1 MAKEDIF
8 SKINLKDYNNV
19 LENILEQKAF
29 SEDVKNLLL
38 SMLYKIEN
46 GYEDYKTIKVNV
58 SSKKSYVKK
67 IIQVIKDECKEI
79 QLIKPLSEES
89 KILEENN
96 VNYIVEKET
105 GKIISYPNERM
116 MLEAL
121 VTLSQKDI
129 VLEEQYSLYNLAMRD
144 VLSIG
149 NRMNCVEVIR
159 DFNGWSWDI
168 TTNQMEGKNINI
180 VYQSLLILLGN
191 RFLQNWITNKEDDDE
206 DEEVEIPSNEILR
219 SKYNENFG
227 MTKEEMQED
236 KTIDYI
242 RKMQEI
248 LTEKYGEENA
258 IEFLEQLIKTILAID
273 CNINEKQRKI
283 VLNLQNQFTKDLEK
297 MQDNKAYVEELSKK
311 KKELAERIKNI
322 DTLLS
327 DDKLLREEYE
337 NRNSKLAN
345 KDKIFSV
352 SHLSIMLEKEKEKYF
367 KEIKE
372 YNLQMQPKEFVETKK
387 ALEEKLEFFEDID
400 VKENEKTNEGK
411 QIILLQKSFLRCF
424 EEKIKRALTKKEIT
438 NLIYELRYYEQLPYR
453 QYNISKEEKIAEYL
467 KKVEKQVIKKACL
480 EKVLIKFS
488 DEEELNYNI
497 LKNQF
502 QSKIIKLENTIY
514 VLKYKKG
521 ILKLEIYD
529 TNIEEETKEI
539 EIKEKVELHVKLNK
553 KIKIWE

>member
-96 VNYIVEKET
+96 VNYIVERET

-248 LTEKYGEENA
+248 LTEKYGEENS
-258 IEFLEQLIKTILAID
+258 IEFLEQLIKTILVID

-297 MQDNKAYVEELSKK
+297 MQDNKVYVEELSKK

-327 DDKLLREEYE
+327 DDKMLKEEYE

-387 ALEEKLEFFEDID
+387 ELE
-400 VKENEKTNEGK
+400 
-411 QIILLQKSFLRCF
+411 
-424 EEKIKRALTKKEIT
+424 
-438 NLIYELRYYEQLPYR
+438 
-453 QYNISKEEKIAEYL
+453 
-467 KKVEKQVIKKACL
+467 
-480 EKVLIKFS
+480 
-488 DEEELNYNI
+488 
-497 LKNQF
+497 
-502 QSKIIKLENTIY
+502 
-514 VLKYKKG
+514 
-521 ILKLEIYD
+521 
-529 TNIEEETKEI
+529 
-539 EIKEKVELHVKLNK
+539 
-553 KIKIWE
+553 

>member
-206 DEEVEIPSNEILR
+206 DEEIEIPSNEILR

-248 LTEKYGEENA
+248 LAEKYGEQNA
-258 IEFLEQLIKTILAID
+258 IEFLEQLIKTILVID

-327 DDKLLREEYE
+327 DDKMLKEEYE

-387 ALEEKLEFFEDID
+387 VLEEKLEFFEEID
-400 VKENEKTNEGK
+400 VKENEKTNEVK
-411 QIILLQKSFLRCF
+411 QIILLQKSFLKCF

-529 TNIEEETKEI
+529 TNIEEETREI

>member
-1 MAKEDIF
+1 MAKEEIF

-29 SEDVKNLLL
+29 SKDVKNLLL

-67 IIQVIKDECKEI
+67 IIQIIKDECKEI
-79 QLIKPLSEES
+79 QLIKPLSEDS

-105 GKIISYPNERM
+105 GKIISYQNERM

-129 VLEEQYSLYNLAMRD
+129 VLDEQYYLYNLAMKE

-168 TTNQMEGKNINI
+168 TANQMEGKNINI
-180 VYQSLLILLGN
+180 VYQILLILLGN
-191 RFLQNWITNKEDDDE
+191 RFLQNWITNKEDDEE

-248 LTEKYGEENA
+248 LAEKYGAENA
-258 IEFLEQLIKTILAID
+258 IEFLEQLIKTILAIG
-273 CNINEKQRKI
+273 CNINEKQKEI
-283 VLNLQNQFTKDLEK
+283 VLNLQNQFAKDLEK
-297 MQDNKAYVEELSKK
+297 MQDNKVYVEELSRK
-311 KKELAERIKNI
+311 KKELSERIKNI

-327 DDKLLREEYE
+327 DDKLLRKEYE

-372 YNLQMQPKEFVETKK
+372 YNLQMQPKEFIETKK
-387 ALEEKLEFFEDID
+387 ILEEKLEFFEEID
-400 VKENEKTNEGK
+400 VKENEKTNEEK
-411 QIILLQKSFLRCF
+411 QIILLQKFFLKCF
-424 EEKIKRALTKKEIT
+424 EEKNKRALTKKEIT

-467 KKVEKQVIKKACL
+467 NKVEKQVIKKACL

-514 VLKYKKG
+514 ILKYKKG

-529 TNIEEETKEI
+529 TNIEEETREI

>member
-8 SKINLKDYNNV
+8 SKINLRDYNNV

-46 GYEDYKTIKVNV
+46 GYEDYKTIKINV

-67 IIQVIKDECKEI
+67 IVQIIKDECKEI

-129 VLEEQYSLYNLAMRD
+129 VLDEQYFLYNLAMRD
-144 VLSIG
+144 ILSIG
-149 NRMNCVEVIR
+149 NRMNCIEVIR

-168 TTNQMEGKNINI
+168 TINQMESKNINI
-180 VYQSLLILLGN
+180 VYQNLLILLGN
-191 RFLQNWITNKEDDDE
+191 RFLQNWIANKEDEE
-206 DEEVEIPSNEILR
+206 DEEVDIPSNEILR

-236 KTIDYI
+236 KNIDYI
-242 RKMQEI
+242 NKMLEI
-248 LTEKYGEENA
+248 LAEKYGKENA
-258 IEFLEQLIKTILAID
+258 EEFFEQFIKTILAIGS
-273 CNINEKQRKI
+273 NINEKQKEI
-283 VLNLQNQFTKDLEK
+283 VLNLQNQIKKDLEK

-311 KKELAERIKNI
+311 KKELAEKIKEI

-327 DDKLLREEYE
+327 DEKLLKEEYK

-352 SHLSIMLEKEKEKYF
+352 SHLSIMLEKEREKYL

-387 ALEEKLEFFEDID
+387 VLEEKLKFFEEID
-400 VKENEKTNEGK
+400 VKENERTNEEK
-411 QIILLQKSFLRCF
+411 QIVLLQKSFLKCF
-424 EEKIKRALTKKEIT
+424 EEKIKRALTKRDIT
-438 NLIYELRYYEQLPYR
+438 DLIYELRYYEQLPYR
-453 QYNISKEEKIAEYL
+453 QYNISKEEQIKEYL
-467 KKVEKQVIKKACL
+467 EKVEKQIIKKACI

-488 DEEELNYNI
+488 DEEQLNYNI

-514 VLKYKKG
+514 ILKYKKG

-539 EIKEKVELHVKLNK
+539 EIKEKVEMHVKLNK

>member
-1 MAKEDIF
+1 MEKEDIF

-129 VLEEQYSLYNLAMRD
+129 VLEEQYSLYNLAIRD

-206 DEEVEIPSNEILR
+206 DEEIEIPSNEILR

-248 LTEKYGEENA
+248 LAEKYGEQNA
-258 IEFLEQLIKTILAID
+258 IEFLEQLIKTILVID

-283 VLNLQNQFTKDLEK
+283 VLNLQIKFTKDLEK

-400 VKENEKTNEGK
+400 VKENENPVQEN
-411 QIILLQKSFLRCF
+411 LF
-424 EEKIKRALTKKEIT
+424 EEEERNVTHYWKR
-438 NLIYELRYYEQLPYR
+438 
-453 QYNISKEEKIAEYL
+453 
-467 KKVEKQVIKKACL
+467 
-480 EKVLIKFS
+480 
-488 DEEELNYNI
+488 D
-497 LKNQF
+497 
-502 QSKIIKLENTIY
+502 
-514 VLKYKKG
+514 
-521 ILKLEIYD
+521 
-529 TNIEEETKEI
+529 
-539 EIKEKVELHVKLNK
+539 
-553 KIKIWE
+553 

>member
-19 LENILEQKAF
+19 LESILEQKAF

-67 IIQVIKDECKEI
+67 IIQIVKDECKEI

-129 VLEEQYSLYNLAMRD
+129 VLDEQYSLYNLAMRD

-191 RFLQNWITNKEDDDE
+191 RFLQNWITNKEDDEE

-248 LTEKYGEENA
+248 LAEKYGEENA

-327 DDKLLREEYE
+327 DEKLLKEEYE

-387 ALEEKLEFFEDID
+387 VLEEKLEFFEEID
-400 VKENEKTNEGK
+400 VKENEKTNEER

-467 KKVEKQVIKKACL
+467 EKVEKQVIKRACL

-497 LKNQF
+497 SKNQF

-529 TNIEEETKEI
+529 TNIEEETREI

>member
-67 IIQVIKDECKEI
+67 IIQIIKDECKEI

-248 LTEKYGEENA
+248 LAEKYGEENA
-258 IEFLEQLIKTILAID
+258 IEFLEQLIKTILVID

-327 DDKLLREEYE
+327 DDKMLKEEYE

-400 VKENEKTNEGK
+400 VKENEKTNEEK
-411 QIILLQKSFLRCF
+411 QIILLQKFFLKCF

-529 TNIEEETKEI
+529 TNIEEETREI

>member
-248 LTEKYGEENA
+248 LAEKYGEQNA
-258 IEFLEQLIKTILAID
+258 IEFLEQLIKTILVID

-327 DDKLLREEYE
+327 DDKMLKEEYE

-400 VKENEKTNEGK
+400 VKENEKTNEEK
-411 QIILLQKSFLRCF
+411 QIILLQKFFLKCF

-453 QYNISKEEKIAEYL
+453 QYNISKEEKIEEYL

-488 DEEELNYNI
+488 DEEELNYDI

-529 TNIEEETKEI
+529 TNIEEETREI

>member
-67 IIQVIKDECKEI
+67 IIQIIKDECKEI

-96 VNYIVEKET
+96 VNYIVEKEN
-105 GKIISYPNERM
+105 GKIIVYPNERII
-116 MLEAL
+116 LEAL
-121 VTLSQKDI
+121 VTLNQKDI
-129 VLEEQYSLYNLAMRD
+129 VLDEQYSLYNLAMKD

-180 VYQSLLILLGN
+180 IYQSLLILLGK
-191 RFLQNWITNKEDDDE
+191 RFLQNWITNKEDYEE

-248 LTEKYGEENA
+248 LAEKYGEENA
-258 IEFLEQLIKTILAID
+258 IEFFEQLIKTILAIE
-273 CNINEKQRKI
+273 CNINENQKEI
-283 VLNLQNQFTKDLEK
+283 VLNLQNQLAKDLEK

-327 DDKLLREEYE
+327 DEKLLKEEYE

-352 SHLSIMLEKEKEKYF
+352 SHLSIMLEKEREKYF

-387 ALEEKLEFFEDID
+387 ILEEKLEFFEEID

-411 QIILLQKSFLRCF
+411 QIILLQKSFLKCF
-424 EEKIKRALTKKEIT
+424 EEKIKRALTKREIT
-438 NLIYELRYYEQLPYR
+438 DIIYELRYYEQLPYR
-453 QYNISKEEKIAEYL
+453 QYNISKEKKIEEYL
-467 KKVEKQVIKKACL
+467 KQVEKQVIKKACL

-488 DEEELNYNI
+488 EEEELNYNI